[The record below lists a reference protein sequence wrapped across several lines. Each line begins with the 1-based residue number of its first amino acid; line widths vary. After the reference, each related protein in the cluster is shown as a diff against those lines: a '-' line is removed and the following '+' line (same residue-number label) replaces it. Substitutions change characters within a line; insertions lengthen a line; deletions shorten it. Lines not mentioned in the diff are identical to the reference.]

1 MLKFLSYL
9 ASTYYYYPYF
19 LHLKNV
25 KDGLLR
31 SDDKLA
37 TELFGMLDNGLTNVL
52 IATTRNKK

>member
-1 MLKFLSYL
+1 MFLGINL
-9 ASTYYYYPYF
+9 FFYPFF